1 MSRDYTDYLKDMLT
15 AAQKA
20 QQFVEGVEWESF
32 QANDE
37 KTFAVVRALEI
48 IGEAAKQIPQELRT
62 QYPELPWRD
71 IARMRDKLIHAYFG
85 VNLARVWETVKT
97 DVPVMQEVITKIL
110 DEQSKTDHRSEE

>member
-1 MSRDYTDYLKDMLT
+1 MLD

-20 QQFVEGVEWESF
+20 QKFVESVSWETF

-48 IGEAAKQIPQELRT
+48 IGEAAKQIPQDLRE

-85 VNLARVWETVKT
+85 VNLARVWETVQT
-97 DVPVMQEVITKIL
+97 DIPVMQKIITKIL
-110 DEQSKTDHRSEE
+110 EAQGDTGHNPEE